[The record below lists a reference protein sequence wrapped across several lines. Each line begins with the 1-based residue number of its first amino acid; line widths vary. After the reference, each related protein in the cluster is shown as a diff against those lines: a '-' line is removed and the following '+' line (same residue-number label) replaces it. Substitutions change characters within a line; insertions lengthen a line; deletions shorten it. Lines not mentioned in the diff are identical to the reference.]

1 MEILNLFFK
10 ISKFVKYLSHINIF
24 ELTRI
29 LILFNTMIKCCLYYR
44 RLIIIIS
51 IIKFSTREV
60 QSLTDILI
68 VEDEQNLARFLE
80 LELTH
85 DNYNVDIEYEGQAGL
100 DKALNHSYDLIIL
113 DLMLPNINGLEICRR
128 VRQEQTTPIIIITAK
143 SDTYDKVTGL
153 DYGADDYIVKPFEI
167 EELFARIRAV
177 LRRQPQKDIIDING
191 IKIDVDAF
199 KVTVNGEQLDLTK
212 TEYDLLYVLATN
224 RNHVLQREQILN
236 HVWGYDSE
244 VETNV
249 VDVYIRYLRNKLKP
263 FNKEK
268 TIETVRGVGYVIR

>member
-1 MEILNLFFK
+1 MTN
-10 ISKFVKYLSHINIF
+10 
-24 ELTRI
+24 
-29 LILFNTMIKCCLYYR
+29 
-44 RLIIIIS
+44 
-51 IIKFSTREV
+51 
-60 QSLTDILI
+60 ILI

-85 DNYNVDIEYEGQAGL
+85 DGYKVDIEYDGESGL
-100 DKALNHSYDLIIL
+100 DKALNNDFDLIIL

-128 VRQEQTTPIIIITAK
+128 VRQVESTPIIIITAK

-177 LRRQPQKDIIDING
+177 LRRQPHKDIIDING
-191 IKIDVDAF
+191 IRIDIDAF
-199 KVTVNGEQLDLTK
+199 KVTVNGKQLDFTK
-212 TEYDLLYVLATN
+212 TEYDLLYLLATN

-236 HVWGYDSE
+236 HVWGYNSE

-249 VDVYIRYLRNKLKP
+249 VDVYIRYIRNKLKP
-263 FNKEK
+263 FGKEK
-268 TIETVRGVGYVIR
+268 VIETVRGVGYVIR

>member
-1 MEILNLFFK
+1 MR
-10 ISKFVKYLSHINIF
+10 SHTF
-24 ELTRI
+24 
-29 LILFNTMIKCCLYYR
+29 IK
-44 RLIIIIS
+44 
-51 IIKFSTREV
+51 KEV
-60 QSLTDILI
+60 SEKMTNILI

-85 DNYNVDIEYEGQAGL
+85 EGYKVDIEYDGEPGL
-100 DKALNHSYDLIIL
+100 EKALNNDFDLIIL

-128 VRQEQTTPIIIITAK
+128 VRQVQSTPIIIITAK

-177 LRRQPQKDIIDING
+177 LRRQPHKDIIDING
-191 IKIDVDAF
+191 IRIDIDAF
-199 KVTVNGEQLDLTK
+199 KVTVDGKLLDFTK
-212 TEYDLLYVLATN
+212 TEYDLLYLLATN

-236 HVWGYDSE
+236 HVWGYNSE

-268 TIETVRGVGYVIR
+268 VIETVRGVGYVIR

>member
-1 MEILNLFFK
+1 MTN
-10 ISKFVKYLSHINIF
+10 
-24 ELTRI
+24 
-29 LILFNTMIKCCLYYR
+29 
-44 RLIIIIS
+44 
-51 IIKFSTREV
+51 
-60 QSLTDILI
+60 ILI

-85 DNYNVDIEYEGQAGL
+85 EGYKVDIEYDGEPGL
-100 DKALNHSYDLIIL
+100 EKALNNDFDLIIL

-128 VRQEQTTPIIIITAK
+128 VRQVQSTPIIIITAK

-177 LRRQPQKDIIDING
+177 LRRQPHKDIIDING
-191 IKIDVDAF
+191 IRIDIDAF
-199 KVTVNGEQLDLTK
+199 KVTVDGKQLDLTK
-212 TEYDLLYVLATN
+212 TEYDLLYLLATN

-236 HVWGYDSE
+236 HVWGYNSE

-268 TIETVRGVGYVIR
+268 VIETVRGVGYVIR

>member
-1 MEILNLFFK
+1 MR
-10 ISKFVKYLSHINIF
+10 SHTF
-24 ELTRI
+24 
-29 LILFNTMIKCCLYYR
+29 IK
-44 RLIIIIS
+44 
-51 IIKFSTREV
+51 KEV
-60 QSLTDILI
+60 SEKMTNILI

-85 DNYNVDIEYEGQAGL
+85 EGYKVDIEYDGEPGL
-100 DKALNHSYDLIIL
+100 EKALNNDFDLIIL

-128 VRQEQTTPIIIITAK
+128 VRQVQSTPIIIITAK

-177 LRRQPQKDIIDING
+177 LRRQPHKDIIDING
-191 IKIDVDAF
+191 IRIDIDAF
-199 KVTVNGEQLDLTK
+199 KVTVDGKQLDFTK
-212 TEYDLLYVLATN
+212 TEYDLLYLLATN

-236 HVWGYDSE
+236 HVWGYNSE

-249 VDVYIRYLRNKLKP
+249 VDVYIRYCLLYTSPSPRDD
-263 FNKEK
+263 
-268 TIETVRGVGYVIR
+268 

>member
-1 MEILNLFFK
+1 MTN
-10 ISKFVKYLSHINIF
+10 
-24 ELTRI
+24 
-29 LILFNTMIKCCLYYR
+29 
-44 RLIIIIS
+44 
-51 IIKFSTREV
+51 
-60 QSLTDILI
+60 ILI

-85 DNYNVDIEYEGQAGL
+85 KGYKVDIEYDGEPGL
-100 DKALNHSYDLIIL
+100 EKALNNDFDLIIL

-128 VRQEQTTPIIIITAK
+128 VRQVQSTPIIIITAK

-177 LRRQPQKDIIDING
+177 LRRQPHKDIIDING
-191 IKIDVDAF
+191 IRIDIDAF
-199 KVTVNGEQLDLTK
+199 KVTVDGKQLDFTK
-212 TEYDLLYVLATN
+212 TEYDLLYLLATN

-236 HVWGYDSE
+236 HVWGYNSE

-268 TIETVRGVGYVIR
+268 VIETVRGVGYVIR

>member
-1 MEILNLFFK
+1 MTN
-10 ISKFVKYLSHINIF
+10 
-24 ELTRI
+24 
-29 LILFNTMIKCCLYYR
+29 
-44 RLIIIIS
+44 
-51 IIKFSTREV
+51 
-60 QSLTDILI
+60 ILI

-85 DNYNVDIEYEGQAGL
+85 DGYKVDIEYDGEPGL
-100 DKALNHSYDLIIL
+100 KKALNNDFDLIIL

-128 VRQEQTTPIIIITAK
+128 VRQVKSTPIIIITAK

-177 LRRQPQKDIIDING
+177 LRRQPHKDIIDING
-191 IKIDVDAF
+191 IRIDIDAF
-199 KVTVNGEQLDLTK
+199 KVTVDGKQLDLTK
-212 TEYDLLYVLATN
+212 TEYDLLYLLATN

-236 HVWGYDSE
+236 HVWGYNSE

-268 TIETVRGVGYVIR
+268 VIETVRGVGYVIR